1 MQQDIERV
9 IKLFIDALSE
19 KIKISSAYVFG
30 SRVRG
35 DWLKDSDIDLVIVS
49 EDFKNMPFTR
59 RMDIVKEVQWNM
71 RIRPHIE
78 VIPLTSSEFDEKVK
92 SSAVLINAS
101 RYWKK
106 IL

>member
-1 MQQDIERV
+1 MQQDIEQIIR
-9 IKLFIDALSE
+9 LFINALSKRV
-19 KIKISSAYVFG
+19 KINAAYAFG

-35 DWLKDSDIDLVIVS
+35 DWLKDSDIDLIVVS
-49 EDFKNMPFTR
+49 EDFNSMPFTK
-59 RMDIVKEVQWNM
+59 RMDIIEEVQWSI

-78 VIPLTSSEFDEKVK
+78 VVPLTSKEFNEKLN
-92 SSAVLINAS
+92 SSTVVIDAS